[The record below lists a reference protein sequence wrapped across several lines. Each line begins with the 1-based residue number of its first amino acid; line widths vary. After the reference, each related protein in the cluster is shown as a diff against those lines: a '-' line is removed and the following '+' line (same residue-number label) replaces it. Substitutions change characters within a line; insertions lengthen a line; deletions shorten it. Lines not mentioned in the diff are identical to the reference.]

1 MTFRKVISEL
11 KPSVFFIEESKY
23 KEEGKLKL
31 ENYIIFELV
40 RENRDGGGLALG
52 CVKELKPVLVRKGND
67 DIEAMSI
74 NIFFKSMKTR
84 CVVAYGCQENSSVEK
99 KNAFWAYI
107 EEEVTAAWES
117 DSGFV
122 LHFDGILW
130 TGPDL
135 VCKRG
140 SSPSEY
146 EWKTIHGISV

>member
-31 ENYIIFELV
+31 ENYLIFDLV
-40 RENRDGGGLALG
+40 REHRDGGGLALG

-74 NIFFKSMKTR
+74 NIFFKSMTTR

-122 LHFDGILW
+122 LHFNGNGLGQI
-130 TGPDL
+130 
-135 VCKRG
+135 
-140 SSPSEY
+140 
-146 EWKTIHGISV
+146 